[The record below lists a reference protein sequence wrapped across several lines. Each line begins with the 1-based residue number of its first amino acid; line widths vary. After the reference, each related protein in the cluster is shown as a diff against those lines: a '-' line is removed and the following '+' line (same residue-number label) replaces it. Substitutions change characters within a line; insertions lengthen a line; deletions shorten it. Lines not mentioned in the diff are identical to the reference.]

1 MEQATLSAATV
12 IGAGPAGAL
21 TAALLARR
29 GVDVTLL
36 DKQLFPRAKVCG
48 CCLSPNAISALRHA
62 GYEHILDELDA
73 VPLTRMHLYHGLKR
87 IELRLDN
94 SYSLSR
100 AAFDNALVEAAQK
113 EGARFQSGVS
123 CTVGDTRG
131 FHRIVDCDN
140 REFLTK
146 TVICADGLTGASLR
160 YIAEL
165 RSEAAPQSKIGT
177 GTISHCR
184 DMGYERGI
192 IYMCVGEGGYAGLVR
207 LEDDSLDIAAALTPE
222 YLRRMHNPADAIAKL
237 LHASRLPI
245 PSDLLDLEWR
255 GTVAL
260 TRRRAHIAAER
271 IFVVGDSASY
281 IEPFTGEGIAWALIG
296 ALNVVPLAAR
306 AAVIWNDSLAQ
317 QWEHVYRR
325 EIATRQRKTAV
336 VASLLNNGIVR
347 GIGAEVMARVPT
359 LSSLIVE
366 TVHA

>member
-29 GVDVTLL
+29 GVEVTLL
-36 DKQLFPRAKVCG
+36 DKQSFPRIKVCG
-48 CCLSPNAISALRHA
+48 CCLSPTAISALRHA
-62 GYEHILDELDA
+62 GYEHILDDLRA
-73 VPLTRMHLYHGLKR
+73 VPLVRMHLYNGLKR

-100 AAFDNALVEAAQK
+100 AAFDNALVEAAQR
-113 EGARFQSGVS
+113 EGARFQSGVN

-131 FHRIVDCDN
+131 FYRIVESDN
-140 REFLTK
+140 GKSLTK
-146 TVICADGLTGASLR
+146 TVICADGLTGASTR
-160 YIAEL
+160 NIVEL
-165 RSEAAPQSKIGT
+165 RSEATPQSKIGT
-177 GTISHCR
+177 GTISQCR
-184 DMGYERGI
+184 DVSYERGI

-207 LEDDSLDIAAALTPE
+207 LEDGSLDIAAALSPE
-222 YLRRMHNPADAIAKL
+222 YLRRMHNPSDAVAKL
-237 LHASRLPI
+237 LRASHLPI

-260 TRRRAHIAAER
+260 TRRRARVATER

-281 IEPFTGEGIAWALIG
+281 IEPFTGEGIAWALVG

-306 AAVIWNDSLAQ
+306 AAVIWNDSLAR
-317 QWEHVYRR
+317 QWEQTYRR
-325 EIATRQRKTAV
+325 EIAARQRKTAV